1 MIFFSALTL
10 FSQFLYNN
18 ETIMLKVFFSHDH
31 INMYDKPAFLVNLNI
46 YQRKCSGQLQIEE
59 YLLAHQSIRIF
70 DNWLAGHAL
79 K

>member
-1 MIFFSALTL
+1 
-10 FSQFLYNN
+10 
-18 ETIMLKVFFSHDH
+18 
-31 INMYDKPAFLVNLNI
+31 MYDKPAFLINLNI

>member
-1 MIFFSALTL
+1 
-10 FSQFLYNN
+10 
-18 ETIMLKVFFSHDH
+18 
-31 INMYDKPAFLVNLNI
+31 MYDKSKIWMFSKSAFLVNLNI

>member
-1 MIFFSALTL
+1 
-10 FSQFLYNN
+10 
-18 ETIMLKVFFSHDH
+18 MLKVFFSHDH

>member
-1 MIFFSALTL
+1 
-10 FSQFLYNN
+10 
-18 ETIMLKVFFSHDH
+18 
-31 INMYDKPAFLVNLNI
+31 MYDKSNIWMFSKPAFLVNQNI

-59 YLLAHQSIRIF
+59 YLLAHQSFRRIF